1 MCSLHPFSFDYK
13 CLSFF
18 YFINKRKIKN
28 ISMVYFKEYQFIF
41 LLMLTTLLENNSP
54 ILQIDLMGWLN
65 MENPIVF
72 YSSLIRIKNSL
83 MVKKAD
89 SRKCSTNSK
98 NSAPS
103 IDWAS
108 FIEWFRGFTD
118 AEGCFFIK
126 PTKGVHFGFC
136 FSVGLHVDDIKVL
149 EFIQKKLQMG
159 KIYTKGSM
167 ATLLVQ
173 QQDNIKIIIDIFEAA
188 PLNSIKQLNFLDFKK
203 AFELYTSSDKN
214 LEVKKQIDVII
225 RKMNNQRSDYEW
237 PSELKRG
244 FKFSNYWLLGF
255 VEGDASFIVGSQ
267 GNFRLAFNISQSS
280 RDLALMTELKN
291 YLNDVATAQSVNIKG
306 RRNFV
311 GGVSLSVS
319 ERVNKPNTTSQV
331 NIYVY
336 NTKFINIV
344 LIPLFDSLIWQSKK
358 LLDFKDWKQV
368 AKLKEKGL
376 HFTDEGKELIKWIIG
391 QMNSK
396 RLSTHASGGYT
407 KAGNNTLES
416 KMHALIEKL
425 LNGPSNF
432 EIRENGRIFIKSLNK
447 YYSARDS
454 LSIELQNIDG
464 LVVKTFGSM
473 AETARYFGVDPKTVK
488 YWIQN
493 NKSVPTRHLKD
504 DLLSEGADN
513 KFLVISDCD

>member
-1 MCSLHPFSFDYK
+1 
-13 CLSFF
+13 
-18 YFINKRKIKN
+18 
-28 ISMVYFKEYQFIF
+28 
-41 LLMLTTLLENNSP
+41 MLTTLLENYSL
-54 ILQIDLMGWLN
+54 ILQIDLMGFLS
-65 MENPIVF
+65 MENPIIL
-72 YSSLIRIKNSL
+72 YSSLPPFLFIKKKGRWTSEASL
-83 MVKKAD
+83 IKVKNTLTVNKAD
-89 SRKCSTNSK
+89 FRKYSTVNSK
-98 NSAPS
+98 NSS
-103 IDWAS
+103 TQDWAS

-136 FSVGLHVDDIKVL
+136 FSIGLHVDDIKVL

-159 KIYTKGSM
+159 KIYTQGSM

-173 QQDNIKIIIDIFEAA
+173 QQKNIKIIIDIFETA
-188 PLNSIKQLNFLDFKK
+188 PLNSVKQLNFLDFKK
-203 AFELYTSSDKN
+203 AFELYTGSDRSI
-214 LEVKKQIDVII
+214 EVKKQIDAII

-255 VEGDASFIVGSQ
+255 VEGDASFIVGGQ
-267 GNFRLAFNISQSS
+267 GNFRLAFNICQSS

-291 YLNDVATAQSVNIKG
+291 YLNNLATAQSVSIKG

-319 ERVNKPNTTSQV
+319 ERVNKPNSISQV

-336 NTKFINIV
+336 NTKFINTV
-344 LIPLFDSLIWQSKK
+344 LIPLFDSLVWQSKK
-358 LLDFKDWKQV
+358 WLDFKDWKQV

-376 HFTDEGKELIKWIIG
+376 HFTDEGRELITWIIG

-407 KAGNNTLES
+407 KVGNNTLES

-432 EIRENGRIFIKSLNK
+432 EIQENGRIFIKSLNK

-454 LSIELQNIDG
+454 LSVELQDING

-473 AETARYFGVDPKTVK
+473 AEAARYFEVDPKTVK

-493 NKSVPTRHLKD
+493 NKPVPTRNLHRD
-504 DLLSEGADN
+504 DLGEN
-513 KFLVISDCD
+513 KFWVVSNCD